1 MVLKSNKNVALKVA
15 HVAPQSHHFLMVH
28 GGGIRFAL
36 VCGKDGLDANMA
48 LLPR

>member
-1 MVLKSNKNVALKVA
+1 MVLKLNKNAVLKVA

-28 GGGIRFAL
+28 SGTIRFAL

-48 LLPR
+48 LLLW